1 MKNLPCNAGNTGSI
15 PGQRTK
21 MAHTKEQL
29 NLQAAARESE
39 GLNKRLH
46 VVLQ

>member
-1 MKNLPCNAGNTGSI
+1 MKNLPCNAGNMGSI
-15 PGQRTK
+15 PDQRTK
-21 MAHTKEQL
+21 MVHAKEQL
-29 NLQAAARESE
+29 NLQAAPRESE